1 MDFGLKGDIRS
12 LRVRPHLPF
21 QSKIRNP
28 KSKIQVMT
36 KATRR
41 SGVSLIVLAMIGVLY
56 FWVTDPRYGP
66 AARPTPRHVW
76 EPLYRVFKTQVSV
89 DPRHWLYV
97 VRGSPDNPVDAAHT
111 AQLSTIVG
119 I

>member
-1 MDFGLKGDIRS
+1 
-12 LRVRPHLPF
+12 
-21 QSKIRNP
+21 
-28 KSKIQVMT
+28 MT

-41 SGVSLIVLAMIGVLY
+41 SGVSLIVLALIGVLY

-66 AARPTPRHVW
+66 AARATPRHVW
-76 EPLYRVFKTQVSV
+76 EPVYRVFHTQVSV

-97 VRGSPDNPVDAAHT
+97 LRGSPENPVDAAHT

-119 I
+119 IAGCVVVLGIGCWLLTRRTV